1 MLYDVSML
9 CDVPSMLYE
18 RGPAMILRVTI
29 AVLVVLGL
37 SVSVDGQG
45 IRRGEQ
51 GQQPKT
57 EPFEADGT
65 VQAIGPGRIQ
75 MLTTSNQNWMI
86 FVAPDA
92 VIHVTGTALPDFV
105 RPGMFIRFDAEL
117 DKKGNA
123 SEKLKELTLF
133 TPSPRDPVG
142 IWPEGTAPIGD
153 AAQKNAAGPMG
164 GGGAGGAAFGGG
176 GAAVGGGAA
185 FGGGGGA
192 EIGVSGGGG
201 GGGRNAGGVAG
212 GAAAGGPAPTSAR
225 YTVAGRI
232 GRVRNGRLT
241 IQAGNEAVSVMLD
254 EAPTIQVDMADCS
267 VVKQNDRIAIKR
279 GKMFAGRLGVAQA
292 QEMTIEL
299 AEPLTSAKKK
309 PVRQPPAGSP
319 RRPNNAEPAP
329 FNPNGGEAK

>member
-1 MLYDVSML
+1 
-9 CDVPSMLYE
+9 
-18 RGPAMILRVTI
+18 MILRVTI

-37 SVSVDGQG
+37 SVTVDGQG
-45 IRRGEQ
+45 MRRGEQ

-142 IWPEGTAPIGD
+142 MWPEGTAPVGD
-153 AAQKNAAGPMG
+153 AAPKNAAGPMG

-176 GAAVGGGAA
+176 GGAAAGGGAA
-185 FGGGGGA
+185 FGGGG
-192 EIGVSGGGG
+192 EIGVSGNAGG
-201 GGGRNAGGVAG
+201 NAGGVAAGGRSVG
-212 GAAAGGPAPTSAR
+212 GAAVGGPAPTSAR

-279 GKMFAGRLGVAQA
+279 GKMFAGQLGVAQA

-309 PVRQPPAGSP
+309 PVRQPPAGSS
-319 RRPNNAEPAP
+319 RRSNNAEPPP